1 MRSTLRV
8 LKLWYSLIAS
18 LVTYGMAALDIDVL
32 CDKLYIVTDNLEIF
46 MIYFWVNLV
55 GDIIRQSDYV
65 EWFLADIRRY
75 MVKITD
81 KLKETVVLL
90 SVYKRWMTLKV
101 A

>member
-1 MRSTLRV
+1 MHSTLRV

-32 CDKLYIVTDNLEIF
+32 CDKLYSVTDNLEIF

-90 SVYKRWMTLKV
+90 SVYKRWITLKV